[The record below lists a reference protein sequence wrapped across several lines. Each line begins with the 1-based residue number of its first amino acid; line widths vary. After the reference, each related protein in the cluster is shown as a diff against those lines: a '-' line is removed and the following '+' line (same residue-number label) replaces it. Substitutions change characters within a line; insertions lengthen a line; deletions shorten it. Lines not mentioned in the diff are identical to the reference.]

1 MESKSIVKTGLNNH
15 FRQCKNV
22 KTEFFSGA
30 EPLEPEGRR
39 EDLHPSQTPH
49 LESLRTSLAGS

>member
-1 MESKSIVKTGLNNH
+1 MYNH

-30 EPLEPEGRR
+30 APLEPEGRR
-39 EDLHPSQTPH
+39 EDLHPPKLLTWK
-49 LESLRTSLAGS
+49 A